1 MSLKR
6 IFSLL
11 TVALSVAVVGFAQ
24 DAKPET
30 ATPEKAEK
38 RMMKGMK
45 RDGVKRDGM
54 KRGGRGHFGSRRG
67 GMQGLR
73 GIELSDAQK
82 GQIKAIHESNKPDAA
97 VMAEM
102 KAIRDARRAGTEL
115 TQDQKDRVK
124 VIRSQQRAKGDS
136 VRQQIENILTAD
148 QKTQLE
154 QRKLEMKQKREQFR
168 EKREGFRKNRTVKPT
183 VAPTVKPIDG

>member
-54 KRGGRGHFGSRRG
+54 KRGGRGHFWLATRWYARSAWNRAERC
-67 GMQGLR
+67 
-73 GIELSDAQK
+73 SK
-82 GQIKAIHESNKPDAA
+82 GPD
-97 VMAEM
+97 
-102 KAIRDARRAGTEL
+102 
-115 TQDQKDRVK
+115 
-124 VIRSQQRAKGDS
+124 KGDS
-136 VRQQIENILTAD
+136 
-148 QKTQLE
+148 
-154 QRKLEMKQKREQFR
+154 RE
-168 EKREGFRKNRTVKPT
+168 
-183 VAPTVKPIDG
+183 

>member
-11 TVALSVAVVGFAQ
+11 TVVLSVAVVGFAQ
-24 DAKPET
+24 DAKPEA

-45 RDGVKRDGM
+45 RDGM
-54 KRGGRGHFGSRRG
+54 KHGGRGHFGSRRG

-82 GQIKAIHESNKPDAA
+82 GQIKAIQESNKPDAA
-97 VMAEM
+97 IMAEM
-102 KAIRDARRAGTEL
+102 KAIHDARRAGTEL

-168 EKREGFRKNRTVKPT
+168 EKREGFRKNRTVKPS